1 MNYTK
6 LVFRETSWPDVLG
19 KTITIDFAMN
29 EIIVDSFVEGVKWC
43 RIGSRERSTIEAK
56 LNTSRPEEWAENYFE
71 PVMDGMMWDLKLF
84 EGSNLVKESG
94 GCNGFPPN
102 EHDLECPKSFPAYR
116 DRRPRSNGAA
126 VWREFPRKAR
136 LTENQTS
143 TGFPFSFQPVCART
157 SANTFHSQG
166 FALRCRSHTS
176 QRPSSNR

>member
-19 KTITIDFAMN
+19 KTITIDLAQN
-29 EIIVDSFVEGVKWC
+29 EIIFESFPEGVKWC

-56 LNTSRPEEWAENYFE
+56 LNTGRPEEWAENYFE

-102 EHDLECPKSFPAYR
+102 EQWQALCSLLTFCATVTRRSGENKSTKT
-116 DRRPRSNGAA
+116 
-126 VWREFPRKAR
+126 V
-136 LTENQTS
+136 
-143 TGFPFSFQPVCART
+143 
-157 SANTFHSQG
+157 
-166 FALRCRSHTS
+166 
-176 QRPSSNR
+176 